1 MKSTISILGFYKW
14 DDTIFDGLSVP
25 TGVNKD
31 TVVNSILLEC
41 AELEVLYSN
50 PNTLKTAISTWSDL
64 SQQAWNRMAEALS
77 ATYDPVENYNR
88 HEEWEDGSNSEA
100 QNQVAGYNGN
110 TMTDSD
116 KATAF
121 GNSRHSGRIHG
132 NIGVTTNQQM
142 ITEEMTMRTKYN
154 LVDIITG
161 EFKRRF
167 CLLVY

>member
-14 DDTIFDGLSVP
+14 DDTIFDGLIVP

-50 PNTLKTAISTWSDL
+50 PDTLKTAIATWSDL
-64 SQQAWNRMAEALS
+64 SQQAWNRMAAALS

-88 HEEWEDGSNSEA
+88 HEEWEDGSESEA

-116 KATAF
+116 KATAA
-121 GNSRHSGRIHG
+121 GSSRHTGRIHG